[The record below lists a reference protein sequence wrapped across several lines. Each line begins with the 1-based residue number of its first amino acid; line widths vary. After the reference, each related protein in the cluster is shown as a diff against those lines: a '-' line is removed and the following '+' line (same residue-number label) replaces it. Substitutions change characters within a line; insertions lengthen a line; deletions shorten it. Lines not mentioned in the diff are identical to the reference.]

1 MQRYKRHTAVIV
13 WATLENTCT
22 CKSYDFQ
29 SFHSYA
35 VLMISLTVLV
45 FRPALQLVTARII
58 GIQDQFH
65 LEGPRSFARTF
76 SLARQTWKTRSE
88 GEFYHAEKKE
98 FLYDHVLTTEDYI
111 FIMHITCARKA
122 KKKKKKNLP
131 KIQEVLP

>member
-1 MQRYKRHTAVIV
+1 MQRYQRHTAVTV
-13 WATLENTCT
+13 WATLENT

-29 SFHSYA
+29 SFHSNA

-45 FRPALQLVTARII
+45 FRPVLQLVHVTARII
-58 GIQDQFH
+58 GIQDQLH

-98 FLYDHVLTTEDYI
+98 FLYDQVLTTEDYI
-111 FIMHITCARKA
+111 CVIHITCARKQ
-122 KKKKKKNLP
+122 KKKKKSLP
-131 KIQEVLP
+131 KIQEVLPE